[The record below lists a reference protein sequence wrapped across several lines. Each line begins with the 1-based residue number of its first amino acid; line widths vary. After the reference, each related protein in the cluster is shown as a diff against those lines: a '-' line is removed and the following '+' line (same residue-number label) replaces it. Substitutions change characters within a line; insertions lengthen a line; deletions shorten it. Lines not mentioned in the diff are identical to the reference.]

1 MRGKSVFHRI
11 LILGVVLLGAMIFV
25 GCSEDTVTP
34 NDELTVDQ
42 EDVAHQSGFLAFAIV
57 NTLPQLN
64 EEGRVAEEICNLS
77 PFTGCF
83 WHDTAP
89 QHIWT
94 ETGETLDWE
103 PEGTGVTISFEFDL
117 TAAGDPLLANG
128 TGKLTLVD
136 FWLNFTVND
145 VVVPDSGYPTGGT
158 VEVVSPNATGLIT
171 FHPDQ
176 TATVEVGSFAWNVD
190 METGEV
196 TPI

>member
-1 MRGKSVFHRI
+1 M
-11 LILGVVLLGAMIFV
+11 
-25 GCSEDTVTP
+25 
-34 NDELTVDQ
+34 
-42 EDVAHQSGFLAFAIV
+42 AHQSGVLTFAIV
-57 NTLPQLN
+57 NTLPQFN
-64 EEGRVAEEICNLS
+64 DEGQVAEEICNLY

-83 WHDTAP
+83 WHDTAL
-89 QHIWT
+89 QHIWI

-103 PEGTGVTISFEFDL
+103 PESTGVTISFEFDL

-136 FWLNFTVND
+136 FWLNFTVID

-158 VEVVSPNATGLIT
+158 IEVVSPSAAGLIT
-171 FHPDQ
+171 FHFDQ
-176 TATVEVGSFAWNVD
+176 TATVQVGSFAGNVD